1 MSLCYQVFL
10 SLRFV
15 FHDNSSS
22 KLDNRVE
29 FPLTGLCLQPYV
41 DNGDVSNNSEDYMY
55 DLYGVVCHFGSKL
68 LDCNPSFLQVKLIF
82 FFL

>member
-1 MSLCYQVFL
+1 M
-10 SLRFV
+10 

-41 DNGDVSNNSEDYMY
+41 DNGGVSNNSDDNIDLMY
-55 DLYGVVCHFGSKL
+55 DLYGLVCHFGSKFFVEYHEQV
-68 LDCNPSFLQVKLIF
+68 FLY
-82 FFL
+82 